1 MKHFPRM
8 FGAGVCAVL
17 LSMFAVRAE
26 SPEAPANGVNPV
38 AVAPEVTGGENL
50 MMVLEVYAIG
60 KDDFRALLE
69 SDLGGVERYQRVLE
83 LERGGKARLETL
95 TGLPTKS
102 GQRAVVEANDEVRY
116 PTEFAPGKTREDF
129 PTPTAFETR
138 NVGDSLEIEPAT
150 GPDGLT
156 CDVNLV
162 PQRVSLAGF
171 RDLTGMSDDPP
182 VGQPLFV
189 MQKLTTSATVQFD
202 QVRLIGTYSPPA
214 VDANRQSSPEIWLA
228 FLHLHR
234 VLAGAEAKDV
244 KFRTGSTIDLEYSFY
259 SLDRDAARDLLAS
272 FPKLETSWE
281 RLQGLLRENKARFE
295 DFISVKTKSGQRC
308 VAEGVHETRYGAEY
322 ALPGVRRTHETK
334 TESSV
339 KDDKKQAQNAQNTQ
353 NSSATNTVTTTVDS
367 ATPTSDPTPGAFTAF
382 ETRNT
387 GLFVEVEPAVGPDDA
402 TVDLNHVVSSVRDL
416 GSLDT
421 TGAAAHVPAQPV
433 FESRKI
439 TTSITSIIG
448 SHALVGTLSKP
459 GADGVNGRVDDGR
472 TWLVFLR
479 VMPGDR

>member
-1 MKHFPRM
+1 MKHFPRVC
-8 FGAGVCAVL
+8 GAGVCAAL

-26 SPEAPANGVNPV
+26 SPEAPANGVNK
-38 AVAPEVTGGENL
+38 APPEIMGAENL
-50 MMVLEVYAIG
+50 MMVLEVYAVAR
-60 KDDFRALLE
+60 DDFRALLE
-69 SDLGGVERYQRVLE
+69 TDKSGADRYQHVLE

-102 GQRAVVEANDEVRY
+102 GQRAVIEAIDEVRY
-116 PTEFAPGKTREDF
+116 ASGFAPGKTRDDF
-129 PTPTAFETR
+129 PTPTEFETR
-138 NVGDSLEIEPAT
+138 NVGDTFEIEPAT

-189 MQKLTTSATVQFD
+189 TQKLTTSTTLQFD

-214 VDANRQSSPEIWLA
+214 GDASANRQSSPEIWLA
-228 FLHLHR
+228 FLHVHR
-234 VLAGAEAKDV
+234 VLATTDAKEI

-272 FPKLETSWE
+272 FPKFETPWE
-281 RLQGLLRENKARFE
+281 RLQALLRENKARFE
-295 DFISVKTKSGQRC
+295 DFVSVETKSGQRC
-308 VAEGVHETRYGAEY
+308 VAEGVNETRYGTEY
-322 ALPGVRRTHETK
+322 ASPGVRRTHETK
-334 TESSV
+334 TESSG
-339 KDDKKQAQNAQNTQ
+339 KDDKRQAQNP
-353 NSSATNTVTTTVDS
+353 SATNTVITTVDTE
-367 ATPTSDPTPGAFTAF
+367 TPTSEPTPGAFTAF

-387 GLFVEVEPAVGPDDA
+387 GLSVEVEPAIGPDDV
-402 TVDLNHVVSSVRDL
+402 TVDINNAVLSVRDL
-416 GSLDT
+416 GKLDT
-421 TGAAAHVPAQPV
+421 TGAAAHFPAQPV
-433 FESRKI
+433 SENRKI
-439 TTSITSIIG
+439 TTSISTLLG

-459 GADGVNGRVDDGR
+459 GTNGVNGRVDDGR